1 MFTNIELFKENRN
14 SNAVQLI
21 LPDMADLFNNSRMTQ
36 ELASKL
42 AAELSPE
49 TFNLLDRWFQQA
61 QMQQRIKIEQAKRK
75 F

>member
-1 MFTNIELFKENRN
+1 MFTNIELFKENHN

-21 LPDMADLFNNSRMTQ
+21 LPDMADLFNNGRMTQ